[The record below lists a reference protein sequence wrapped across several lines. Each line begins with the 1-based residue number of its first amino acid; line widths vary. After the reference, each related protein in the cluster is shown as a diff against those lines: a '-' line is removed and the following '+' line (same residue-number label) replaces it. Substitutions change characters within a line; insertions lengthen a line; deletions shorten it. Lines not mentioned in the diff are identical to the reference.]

1 LNLQL
6 IISILH
12 TFSMTRSLNCLYQGC
27 RIFGKLNEK
36 GLVKYLAGVLI
47 TIFTNNVQALFSFDR
62 VHALLAVCPVCAQM
76 HITCKYRP

>member
-1 LNLQL
+1 
-6 IISILH
+6 
-12 TFSMTRSLNCLYQGC
+12 MTRSLNCLYQGC

-62 VHALLAVCPVCAQM
+62 VHALLAVCPVCSNAYYMQ
-76 HITCKYRP
+76 ISSLDINIYTLVGLFL